1 MANEQ
6 HLNILEQG
14 VNAWNDWREQHSQV
28 WPDLTEA
35 NLSNRELRKVNFSQ
49 PSLSKANL
57 SFANITKADFTTA
70 ELSEADLSN
79 VVAYETIFKNANLPS
94 VSFRWAKLNGAN
106 LTDANLFRADLS
118 ETILHNANLRGAN
131 LNQSLLIETNFEN
144 ADLSGSKVFGVSAW
158 ELKLNNAIQS
168 DLVVTRHGKPIIT
181 VDNLE
186 VAQFIYLLLYNEKI
200 RDVIDT
206 ITSKVVFILGSF
218 LEERKQVLYAIK
230 EKVRIHNYLPVLF
243 DFDGPTNQ
251 TTLETVSTL
260 AHLARFVIADLTNAR
275 SVLQE
280 LQNIVPNLP
289 SVPIQPLLHIPDDEP
304 GMVDFFKRFRSFLE
318 IYRYS
323 DIDGLLTSFGEKVIA
338 PAERLVAKLRKI

>member
-6 HLNILEQG
+6 HLNKLEQG
-14 VNAWNDWREQHSQV
+14 VNAWNYWREQNPQER
-28 WPDLTEA
+28 PDLTEA

-49 PSLSKANL
+49 TFLSKANL
-57 SFANITKADFTTA
+57 SFAIITKADFTSA

-79 VVAYETIFKNANLPS
+79 VVAHEAIFKNANLRS

-106 LTDANLFRADLS
+106 LTDTILFRADLS
-118 ETILHNANLRGAN
+118 EAILHNANLREAN
-131 LNQSLLIETNFEN
+131 LNQSLLIETDFEN
-144 ADLSGSKVFGVSAW
+144 ADISECKVFGVSTW

-168 DLVVTRHGKPIIT
+168 DLIVSRHGKPIIT

-186 VAQFIYLLLYNEKI
+186 VAQFIYLLLYNEKL
-200 RDVIDT
+200 RNVIDT
-206 ITSKVVFILGSF
+206 ITSKVVLILGRFS
-218 LEERKQVLYAIK
+218 EERKQVLDAIRK
-230 EKVRIHNYLPVLF
+230 ELRMHNYVPVLF
-243 DFDGPTNQ
+243 DFYKPTNQ

-280 LQNIVPNLP
+280 LQEIVPALP

-338 PAERLVAKLRKI
+338 PAEIMAAQLRKI

>member
-14 VNAWNDWREQHSQV
+14 VSAWNFWREENPKI
-28 WPDLTEA
+28 WPDLIGA
-35 NLSNRELRKVNFSQ
+35 NLSGKELRKINFSRT
-49 PSLSKANL
+49 SFSKADL

-70 ELSEADLSN
+70 ELSKADLSN
-79 VVAYETIFKNANLPS
+79 VVAHETIFIGANLPS

-131 LNQSLLIETNFEN
+131 LNQSLLIETDFEN
-144 ADLSGSKVFGVSAW
+144 ADLTECAVFGVSAW
-158 ELKLNNAIQS
+158 ELRLNNAIQS
-168 DLVVTRHGKPIIT
+168 DLKVSRHGKPIIT
-181 VDNLE
+181 VDNIE
-186 VAQFIYLLLYNEKI
+186 VAQFIYLLLYNTKL
-200 RDVIDT
+200 RNVIDT
-206 ITSKVVFILGSF
+206 ITSKVVIILGSF
-218 LEERKQVLYAIK
+218 SEQRKQVLDAIRA
-230 EKVRIHNYLPVLF
+230 ELRMHNYIPVLF
-243 DFDGPTNQ
+243 DFDKPANQ

-280 LQNIVPNLP
+280 LQAIVPALP
-289 SVPIQPLLHIPDDEP
+289 SVPIQPLLHISDKEP
-304 GMVDFFKRFRSFLE
+304 GMIDSFKKIPSFLA

-323 DIDGLLTSFGEKVIA
+323 DIDGLLASFREKVIL
-338 PAERLVAKLRKI
+338 PAENHRLNKS